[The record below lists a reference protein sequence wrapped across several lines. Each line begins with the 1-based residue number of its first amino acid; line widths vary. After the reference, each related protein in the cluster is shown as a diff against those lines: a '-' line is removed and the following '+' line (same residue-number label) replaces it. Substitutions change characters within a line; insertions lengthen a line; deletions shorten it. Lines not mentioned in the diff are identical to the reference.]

1 MQLSELQIAE
11 KSHQCIFSSISI
23 LKKLDIACG
32 ERKTW
37 FKLYLL
43 ISCLNIYLITFFT
56 VTPGIIVAITLIAA
70 LQYYGDH
77 KM

>member
-1 MQLSELQIAE
+1 MAY
-11 KSHQCIFSSISI
+11 
-23 LKKLDIACG
+23 G

-43 ISCLNIYLITFFT
+43 IPCLYIYLITFFT
-56 VTPGIIVAITLIAA
+56 VIPGIIVAITLIAA